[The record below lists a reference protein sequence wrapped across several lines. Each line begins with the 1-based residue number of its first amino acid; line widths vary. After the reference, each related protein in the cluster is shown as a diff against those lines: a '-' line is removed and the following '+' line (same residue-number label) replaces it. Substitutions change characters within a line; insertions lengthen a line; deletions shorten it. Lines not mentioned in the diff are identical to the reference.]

1 MVSDDAADEWN
12 RYLTI
17 RLRLRPCKSV
27 CDLGVDGG
35 GLIIKQKAP
44 MIMNH
49 GSVIIIIITFIFISA
64 TVCVGSIANLS
75 THRWSWLL
83 FALML

>member
-1 MVSDDAADEWN
+1 MGEEGE
-12 RYLTI
+12 
-17 RLRLRPCKSV
+17 
-27 CDLGVDGG
+27 GV
-35 GLIIKQKAP
+35 LIIKQKAP

-49 GSVIIIIITFIFISA
+49 GSVIIIITFIFISA